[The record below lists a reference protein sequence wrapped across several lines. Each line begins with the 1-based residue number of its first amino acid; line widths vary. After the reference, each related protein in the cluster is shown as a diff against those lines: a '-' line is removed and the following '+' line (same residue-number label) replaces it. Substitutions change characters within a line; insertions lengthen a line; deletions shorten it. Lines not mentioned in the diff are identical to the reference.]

1 MNNKLT
7 VFNNADFGEIRTM
20 EENGA
25 VLFCGTDVAKALGYS
40 NPSRSVNA
48 HCRYLTKRYV
58 PHPQASD
65 KTLEM
70 LFIPEGDVYRLIARS
85 KLPTAERFE
94 SWVFDEVLPSIRK
107 NGGYIAGQETLSP
120 EELMAK
126 ALLVAQ
132 KTIEEKD
139 KLISCAAEQAK
150 LNAPLV
156 LFAKGVTVSK
166 TSILI
171 FDFAKILRQNGA
183 DMGGKRF
190 FAWLRENGY
199 LVKRKGSDYNMP
211 TQRSM
216 ELGLFEIKETVIT
229 HSDGHTTISR
239 TPKITGKGQVY
250 FFNKILGT
258 DMPED
263 IAE

>member
-1 MNNKLT
+1 MDNKLT
-7 VFNNADFGEIRTM
+7 VFNNADFGEIRTL
-20 EENGA
+20 EENGT

-139 KLISCAAEQAK
+139 KLISRTSVELSAVKVENEIMRPKAGYFDEVVDRNLLTNFRETAK
-150 LNAPLV
+150 ELGIKP
-156 LFAKGVTVSK
+156 K
-166 TSILI
+166 TFVNFLI
-171 FDFAKILRQNGA
+171 EKKYIYRDKR
-183 DMGGKRF
+183 GK
-190 FAWLRENGY
+190 LLPYEDKN
-199 LVKRKGSDYNMP
+199 D
-211 TQRSM
+211 
-216 ELGLFEIKETVIT
+216 GLFEVKECFNEKTQWAGTQTLV
-229 HSDGHTTISR
+229 
-239 TPKITGKGQVY
+239 TPKGRETFRLLCQG
-250 FFNKILGT
+250 L
-258 DMPED
+258 
-263 IAE
+263 

>member
-1 MNNKLT
+1 MDNKIIAFT
-7 VFNNADFGEIRTM
+7 NPEFGEVRTLNI
-20 EENGA
+20 ENEPWFVA
-25 VLFCGTDVAKALGYS
+25 ADVCKALEIGNPTDAMRRLDADERTLVSIEGAS
-40 NPSRSVNA
+40 NGLSVNA
-48 HCRYLTKRYV
+48 VNEPGLYTLVLGSRKPEAKAFKRWIT
-58 PHPQASD
+58 H
-65 KTLEM
+65 
-70 LFIPEGDVYRLIARS
+70 DVI
-85 KLPTAERFE
+85 
-94 SWVFDEVLPSIRK
+94 PSIRK

-139 KLISCAAEQAK
+139 KLISCATEQAK

-156 LFAKGVTVSK
+156 HFAKGVTVSK

-258 DMPED
+258 DMPEE